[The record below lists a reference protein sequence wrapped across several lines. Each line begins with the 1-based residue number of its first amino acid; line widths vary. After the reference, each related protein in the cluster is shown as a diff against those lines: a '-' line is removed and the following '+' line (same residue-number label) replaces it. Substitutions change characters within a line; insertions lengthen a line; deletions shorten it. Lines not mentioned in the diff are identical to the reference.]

1 MLYFAPTGIKNSL
14 SYSCGILSLIS
25 AFYLFVLVFYAN
37 PFEVSDMNNSD
48 GRGINPLLRHPGM
61 YIHPPLLMS
70 GLASISIPF
79 VIPELFYIFWGFL
92 GRDGTGQI

>member
-1 MLYFAPTGIKNSL
+1 
-14 SYSCGILSLIS
+14 
-25 AFYLFVLVFYAN
+25 
-37 PFEVSDMNNSD
+37 MNNSD

-79 VIPELFYIFWGFL
+79 VISQVLYLILKKIIIGSAS
-92 GRDGTGQI
+92 